1 MCHFHAQCPATAPHC
16 PYRTPASASPAPH
29 TQVHPPSHR
38 STKSQQEGGLCP
50 WCRGGFKG
58 RCYSLIHLP
67 TRPPVPASVFGKF
80 SFVTESWRPAGSPQL
95 GPGNISW
102 GTLAS
107 PALCSP
113 QSNPFVYPTLPAVLS
128 ALGQLQRPI
137 NLAVTLSLPAAPQD
151 KGNRCSPGCWP
162 AR

>member
-38 STKSQQEGGLCP
+38 STKSQPEGGLCP

-107 PALCSP
+107 PALCLTSE
-113 QSNPFVYPTLPAVLS
+113 QSSRLPHTASCPFCLGATAEAHQPCSDPVPSSCPA
-128 ALGQLQRPI
+128 G
-137 NLAVTLSLPAAPQD
+137 
-151 KGNRCSPGCWP
+151 
-162 AR
+162 